1 MDSAAA
7 GGQTGAAAM
16 KNNPLHVAV
25 VDDDQSLCRSFGRLL
40 RASGIR
46 PFLYASAEEF
56 LADREQPRFDCL
68 VLDVRLGGMSGIEL
82 SLWLAAEGATAPII
96 FVTAYDEAES
106 RKLAERAG
114 CVAYFRKTDAGASV
128 LEAIRRVAA

>member
-7 GGQTGAAAM
+7 SGETGATAM
-16 KNNPLHVAV
+16 KNNPLQVAV
-25 VDDDQSLCRSFGRLL
+25 VDDDESLRRSFGRLL
-40 RASGIR
+40 RAAGICSVMY
-46 PFLYASAEEF
+46 PSAEAF
-56 LADREQPRFDCL
+56 LADREQPPFDCL

-82 SLWLAAEGATAPII
+82 GLWLAAEGATAPII
-96 FVTAYDEAES
+96 FVTAYDEAVS

-114 CVAYFRKTDAGASV
+114 CVGYFRKTDSGDAV